1 MTAVGSTSSDL
12 FQRLQRS
19 LVQCTNCVSGPDLS
33 SLGNHTYLKILNAVI
48 TAKIFSLVQ
57 SEDQIT
63 HAIHFNYY

>member
-1 MTAVGSTSSDL
+1 M
-12 FQRLQRS
+12 
-19 LVQCTNCVSGPDLS
+19 SGPDLS